1 MMNTELT
8 ARFLQLDKQVWDSV
22 SKAVFE
28 STTHRLTFSS
38 EQFAPVEPDTITGE
52 LAAPFLVLQFSLTD
66 IPEHPMMV
74 LLSQNTF
81 TQLLRSLSD
90 ADADNFDESMISEI
104 RPALEAIVQ
113 GICLAIGAVHES
125 PVVASGLTM
134 RFQPAALTNHMVSTG
149 NVLRSSFK
157 IAGEEVTGEGMWL
170 IDDKAIRYMV
180 YGPEDES
187 LEEAVKE
194 QPTLGEVSEVTTAI
208 GRNNEDSSLEI
219 LHDIPLEISVELG
232 RVRMVV
238 KDILDISAGSI
249 IEIDKAA
256 GEPVD
261 VLVNGRLVARGE
273 VVVIEDNFGVRI
285 TEILS
290 PQERLAKLG
299 QAA

>member
-8 ARFLQLDKQVWDSV
+8 ARFQQLDNQVWDSV

-28 STTHRLTFSS
+28 ATSSRLTFTS
-38 EQFAPVEPDTITGE
+38 EQFAPVEAEAIAPE
-52 LAAPFLVLQFSLTD
+52 LAAPFVVLQFSLTD
-66 IPEHPMMV
+66 LPEHPMMV

-81 TQLLRSLSD
+81 TQLLRSLSE

-113 GICLAIGAVHES
+113 GICLAIGSVHES

-134 RFQPAALTNHMVSTG
+134 RFQPVVLTNHMASSG
-149 NVLRSSFK
+149 NILRSSFK
-157 IAGEEVTGEGMWL
+157 VTGEEVVGEGMWL
-170 IDDKAIRYMV
+170 VDDRALRYIV

-187 LEEAVKE
+187 NEEV
-194 QPTLGEVSEVTTAI
+194 QPEPQSLGEAGQVAAAI
-208 GRNNEDSSLEI
+208 GRNSEDSSLDI